1 MEILL
6 ILLFL
11 FIALSVHEFAHAYVA
26 DKLGDSTPRLMG
38 RVTLNPIK
46 HMDPI
51 GTFLLVVTM
60 LSPGPAFG
68 WGKPVVFNPYNLKNP
83 KRDAGLVA
91 LAGPVSN
98 IILAS
103 LSILILYL
111 TKDPLLL
118 SLLIPFIQLN
128 VVLAVFNLIPIYPL
142 DGYNI
147 MVAFLPHH
155 LSEQF
160 QETSRYGVYILL
172 LLVLTGAISKI
183 LYPVLSLVQY
193 LINTLVF

>member
-1 MEILL
+1 
-6 ILLFL
+6 
-11 FIALSVHEFAHAYVA
+11 
-26 DKLGDSTPRLMG
+26 
-38 RVTLNPIK
+38 
-46 HMDPI
+46 
-51 GTFLLVVTM
+51 
-60 LSPGPAFG
+60 SPGPAFG